1 MTRFPF
7 GHGPGKALGTVLAG
21 TFLASAAFAQGFG
34 GPPPDGSGRPPF
46 GPPPGGPPPINAAM
60 LPLSILDSGLQ
71 LSASQDAKI
80 TKIQQQFR
88 PRRDGPPPPDARG
101 DGGPGPRPDAQ
112 ADTQIRAVLTPEQ
125 KKALSALLSKMNALG
140 AAGIPP
146 PVYPDLKL
154 TADQMKKLTV
164 LGQSARLAQKKAM
177 MQGRPP
183 GGFGPGQDP
192 MRQTHEKAMAIL
204 TVTQRTKV
212 EQFRESHRG
221 PGPRSGPGGG
231 GPRGG
236 RGRRPGGGRDGGGFG
251 PPPPGDWGPPPG
263 GDDGPPPP
271 GMDGPG

>member
-1 MTRFPF
+1 MIRCPF
-7 GHGPGKALGTVLAG
+7 GYGPGKVLGTVLAG

-34 GPPPDGSGRPPF
+34 GPPPDGGRPPF
-46 GPPPGGPPPINAAM
+46 GPPPGGPPPVSAAM
-60 LPLSILDSGLQ
+60 LPISVLNAALK

-80 TKIQQQFR
+80 TQIQQQFR
-88 PRRDGPPPPDARG
+88 PRRDGPPPPPDAH
-101 DGGPGPRPDAQ
+101 DGGPGPRPDAE

-125 KKALSALLSKMNALG
+125 KKALPALLSKMNALG

-154 TADQMKKLTV
+154 TADQMKKLTA
-164 LGQSARLAQKKAM
+164 LGQSAQQAQKKAM

-204 TVTQRTKV
+204 TKAQQTLV

-221 PGPRSGPGGG
+221 PGPGGPGGG
-231 GPRGG
+231 PGG
-236 RGRRPGGGRDGGGFG
+236 RRGGGFG
-251 PPPPGDWGPPPG
+251 PPPPGNWGPPPDGGGPPPDGYGPPPPG
-263 GDDGPPPP
+263 GDGR
-271 GMDGPG
+271 G